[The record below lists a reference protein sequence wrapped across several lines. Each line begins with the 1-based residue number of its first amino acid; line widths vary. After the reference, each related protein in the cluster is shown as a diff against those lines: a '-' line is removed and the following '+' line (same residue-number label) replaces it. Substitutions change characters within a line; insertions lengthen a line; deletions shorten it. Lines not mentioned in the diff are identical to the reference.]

1 MKQEKTLSEK
11 RKQIVDNGVVFYYE
25 EDVKEFIK
33 EILNW
38 KMEANYSNYDISR
51 KEIKIAIALFNDWKK
66 EFINFIKQKAGD
78 KLI

>member
-1 MKQEKTLSEK
+1 MKEEFNLSEK
-11 RKQIVDNGVVFYYE
+11 IVVGDVNEGIYIKL

-33 EILNW
+33 EILDW

-51 KEIKIAIALFNDWKK
+51 KEIKIAIALFNDWRK